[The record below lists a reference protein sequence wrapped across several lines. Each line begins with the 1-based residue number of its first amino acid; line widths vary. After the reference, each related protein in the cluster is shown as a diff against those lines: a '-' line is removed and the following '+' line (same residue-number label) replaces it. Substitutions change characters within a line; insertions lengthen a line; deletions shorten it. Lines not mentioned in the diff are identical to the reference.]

1 MNCINSK
8 QLGENIKN
16 LRKYYGESQEELAYA
31 IGAGE
36 KTAVSNYERGVHM
49 PKRDVIFAIAKHY
62 KITADELINKKFDD
76 LPPIPN
82 KKFGDT
88 EYIEQELTTLFPT
101 IITEEALK
109 QNDFTKAHAL
119 QEKIVEQIKQNY
131 IDYSNCEKCLELYK
145 KSAELKCFE
154 GMANFIGNNLL
165 IIFSISLI
173 TSKYIYNFDRIKSQT
188 KLANFIKDNILP
200 AVDDAE
206 YENEEYA
213 EIVEL
218 TGKYIE
224 KNRIDIL
231 VYVAVLKHSKEY
243 SDLGDYYFAWCY
255 RCGLL
260 GTSLTQEMRDSIF
273 STLISS
279 FAMLGN
285 KYAEKLFS

>member
-1 MNCINSK
+1 MNCIDSK
-8 QLGENIKN
+8 QLSENIKN
-16 LRKYYGESQEELAYA
+16 LRKYFGESQEELAA
-31 IGAGE
+31 AVGAGE
-36 KTAVSNYERGVHM
+36 KTAVSNYERGIHM
-49 PKRDVIFAIAKHY
+49 PKRDVLFAIAKHY
-62 KITADELINKKFDD
+62 RITADDLIYKKFDD
-76 LPPIPN
+76 LTPIPD

-88 EYIEQELTTLFPT
+88 EYVRQELTKLFPT
-101 IITEEALK
+101 ILTEGALK

-131 IDYSNCEKCLELYK
+131 IDYSDCEMCLELYK
-145 KSAELKCFE
+145 KSAESKCLE

-165 IIFSISLI
+165 IIFSLSLI

-188 KLANFIKDNILP
+188 KLTKFIRDNILP
-200 AVDDAE
+200 TVDDAA
-206 YENEEYA
+206 YEDKEYA

-255 RCGLL
+255 KCGLL

>member
-1 MNCINSK
+1 MNYINSK
-8 QLGENIKN
+8 QLSENIKN

-49 PKRDVIFAIAKHY
+49 PKRDIIFAIAKHY
-62 KITADELINKKFDD
+62 RITADDLINKKFDD
-76 LPPIPN
+76 LTPIPD
-82 KKFGDT
+82 KEFGDT
-88 EYIEQELTTLFPT
+88 EYIEQEITKLFPT
-101 IITEEALK
+101 VITENALK
-109 QNDFTKAHAL
+109 QNEFKKAHAL

-145 KSAELKCFE
+145 KSAESKCIE
-154 GMANFIGNNLL
+154 GMANFVGSNLL
-165 IIFSISLI
+165 IIFSLSLI
-173 TSKYIYNFDRIKSQT
+173 TSKHIYNFDRIKNQT
-188 KLANFIKDNILP
+188 KLAKFIRDNILP

-206 YENEEYA
+206 YEDEEYI

-255 RCGLL
+255 RCGLI

-273 STLISS
+273 GTLISS

-285 KYAEKLFS
+285 KYARKFFS